1 MGQFKMPNPFSRRSS
16 SLSGPGVDYVPV
28 TPDDTTDLADVAASL
43 YVEGGGTV
51 AFVSVKGQSRTVVV
65 PDYGWLVCGVV
76 RVLATGTT
84 ASGIHAV
91 VVS

>member
-1 MGQFKMPNPFSRRSS
+1 MTNPFSRRAS

-28 TPDDTTDLADVAASL
+28 TPNDSTDLQDVAASI
-43 YVEGGGTV
+43 YVETGGSV
-51 AFVSVKGQSRTVVV
+51 RFVSIKGETRTVLV
-65 PDYGWLVCGVV
+65 PDFGWVVCGAL
-76 RVLATGTT
+76 RILETGTT

>member
-1 MGQFKMPNPFSRRSS
+1 MTNPFSRRVS
-16 SLSGPGVDYVPV
+16 SLSGPGIDYVPI
-28 TPDDTTDLADVAASL
+28 TPDDAVDLPDVAASL
-43 YVEGGGTV
+43 YVEGAGSV
-51 AFVSVKGQSRTVVV
+51 AFVSVKGATRTVAV
-65 PDYGWLVCGVV
+65 PDFGWVVCGVQ

>member
-1 MGQFKMPNPFSRRSS
+1 MSNPFARRAS
-16 SLSGPGVDYVPV
+16 SLAGPGIDYLPV
-28 TPDDTTDLADVAASL
+28 TPDDASDLPDVAASL
-43 YVEGGGTV
+43 YVEGAGSV
-51 AFVSVKGQSRTVVV
+51 AFVSVKGITRTVAV
-65 PDYGWLVCGVV
+65 PDFGWIVCGVA